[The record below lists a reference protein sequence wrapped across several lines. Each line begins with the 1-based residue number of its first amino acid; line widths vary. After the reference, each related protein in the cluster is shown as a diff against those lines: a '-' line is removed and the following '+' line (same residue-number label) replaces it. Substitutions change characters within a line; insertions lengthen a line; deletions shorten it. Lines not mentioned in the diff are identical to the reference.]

1 MQAALAALGLRAG
14 GFDSEGLKAAFRREA
29 LRVHPD
35 RGGSDESFRELKH
48 AYNRLKKFL
57 KESAAPPPQHHESRR
72 SATAGLMGAGSK
84 KMDPAAFNAAFER
97 EHLSKPIGHGE
108 WLSADIPDDRVC
120 PEKVSEKQFAR
131 AFAEQARRNTLSL
144 IVRTKPMVPMAQCSL
159 AAGSMKGDDNAD
171 DYSGCSRG
179 ISYADV
185 RAAHDQQIVDL
196 DEAETFA
203 RQKADQL
210 RKVHK
215 IAV

>member
-1 MQAALAALGLRAG
+1 MEIALAALGLRAG
-14 GFDSEGLKAAFRREA
+14 GFDHDSLKAAFRREA

-35 RGGSDESFRELKH
+35 RGGSDETFRELKH

-57 KESAAPPPQHHESRR
+57 RESGAPPPQHHESRR
-72 SATAGLMGAGSK
+72 SATDFTGSK
-84 KMDPAAFNAAFER
+84 KMDPAAFNAAFDR
-97 EHLSKPIGHGE
+97 EHLEQPVGHGE
-108 WLSADIPDDRVC
+108 WLSADVPEDRIC
-120 PEKVSEKQFAR
+120 PEKVSQKQFAR

-144 IVRTKPMVPMAQCSL
+144 IVRTKPTIPLAQCSL
-159 AAGSMKGDDNAD
+159 AAGSMTGDDNAD

-203 RQKADQL
+203 REKADQL
-210 RKVHK
+210 RKVYK
-215 IAV
+215 IKV